1 MEASWMALQGT
12 LDVVSV
18 SDVLRLLAD
27 TAKTGQL
34 QLENHCDRGVVWLR
48 AGRVTALTD
57 TERQADRPLVE
68 FLFWL
73 STNGDGS
80 FVFHVDDQ
88 APDADGPIEV
98 DALIDELTVLT
109 QEWDELHSVVPSL
122 DHRIGLVARLAS
134 PEVTIDAQ
142 RWPSVLAAA
151 SRPTVHELG
160 DRLGIGDLDALRA
173 IRDLVSIGVVE
184 VHQPARPVP
193 GTDTGSHPAVGPVI
207 PAFHRQDEPRR

>member
-34 QLENHCDRGVVWLR
+34 QLENHSDRGVVWLR

-57 TERQADRPLVE
+57 TEPRTGTPIVE

-73 STNGDGS
+73 TANAGGS

-88 APDADGPIEV
+88 APDADRPIEV
-98 DALIDELTVLT
+98 SGLVDELASLT

-122 DHRIGLVARLAS
+122 DHRVGLVTHLTDG
-134 PEVTIDAQ
+134 EVTINAQ
-142 RWPSVLAAA
+142 RWPYVLAAA
-151 SRPTVHELG
+151 SEPTVHDLG
-160 DRLGIGDLDALRA
+160 QRLGIGDLDALRA
-173 IRDLVSIGVVE
+173 IRDLVSSGVVE
-184 VHQPARPVP
+184 IR
-193 GTDTGSHPAVGPVI
+193 
-207 PAFHRQDEPRR
+207 RQDGNGQ